1 MSDDR
6 VEREMERLAEG
17 GGPPAGW
24 QDKVLTAIARP
35 APPAPHTLWPI
46 ALAGSGLVVAA
57 AIALVVIGLRGP
69 EARRSTGPAAVDFRP
84 AAADG
89 MHDADKRLSEAVE
102 HLMRARNEAERVDAE
117 QMVQEAT
124 RELEFAKR
132 LLDKARRVN
141 WPKLDDGKLTVKC
154 DPNDPLCGLE

>member
-6 VEREMERLAEG
+6 LEREMERLAEG

-35 APPAPHTLWPI
+35 APPAPHTPWPI

-69 EARRSTGPAAVDFRP
+69 EARRSTGPAAIEPRP
-84 AAADG
+84 AGAERMDG
-89 MHDADKRLSEAVE
+89 AGQRLDEAVE
-102 HLMRARNEAERVDAE
+102 HLLQARTEADRAEAEQLLR
-117 QMVQEAT
+117 EA
-124 RELEFAKR
+124 RKELEAVKSK
-132 LLDKARRVN
+132 LEKARVK
-141 WPKLDDGKLTVKC
+141 WPKLDDGKVTVKC